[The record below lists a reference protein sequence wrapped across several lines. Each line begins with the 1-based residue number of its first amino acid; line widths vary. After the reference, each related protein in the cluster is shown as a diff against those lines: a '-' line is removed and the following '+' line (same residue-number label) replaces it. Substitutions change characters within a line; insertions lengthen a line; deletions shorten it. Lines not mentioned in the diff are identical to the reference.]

1 MRWQHVRENWR
12 AFYDAI
18 QSRWPE
24 VDFDSLDGIEGDPQA
39 FRHYIATIGGL
50 SQDEAADE
58 IREWLAGEV
67 PADVVMH
74 PRHDNRSITMSGKY
88 VSPGEDESDDDARF
102 GDDDQ
107 IRGDGDRTGR
117 GPG

>member
-1 MRWQHVRENWR
+1 MRWQHIQGNWR

-18 QSRWPE
+18 LSRWP
-24 VDFDSLDGIEGDPQA
+24 DADLDLLDGIEGDQRA
-39 FRHYIATIGGL
+39 FIGYIAEIGGIEP
-50 SQDEAADE
+50 DEAQAE

-67 PADVVMH
+67 PTDVVMN
-74 PRHDNRSITMSGKY
+74 PRHDNHSIAMSAKY